1 MAPCFSQH
9 QHSVIAPA
17 CAATDTKTLTERFIA
32 LRAVQAFFAREWA
45 QLVEASFRNLVAEA
59 VQGLPLPALLRF
71 DADRAA
77 RLALKERCAELEAQ
91 NARMAQV
98 YWLCIDIGGAECKP
112 HCDLQHHA

>member
-1 MAPCFSQH
+1 MATC
-9 QHSVIAPA
+9 
-17 CAATDTKTLTERFIA
+17 
-32 LRAVQAFFAREWA
+32 AVQAFFAGEWA
-45 QLVEASFRNLVAEA
+45 QLVEASFRNLVAQA

-98 YWLCIDIGGAECKP
+98 WRSAL
-112 HCDLQHHA
+112 H